1 MPSARHHVMVGRS
14 LSFGLGDEAGP
25 EAKPEASRVPGMAG
39 LLFVHTCVAQAYS
52 TPLDRGTEIAAYVK
66 MLPVGADQ
74 HDARATPDASAR
86 AFESPDEPKVARP
99 SRPHRFRVAD
109 LRRVEGSRLARD
121 VRARASRRSGYGS
134 TVRAHAPLRLER
146 STRAR
151 TRRASRSRSNGS
163 NSFFS
168 SRHSGTLA
176 QAR

>member
-39 LLFVHTCVAQAYS
+39 LLFVHTCVCPG
-52 TPLDRGTEIAAYVK
+52 PLDVTRPREGDRGICENATCRR
-66 MLPVGADQ
+66 DQ
-74 HDARATPDASAR
+74 HDARAPEDPSAG

-99 SRPHRFRVAD
+99 SRPHRFRFAD